1 MINISVI
8 VPVFNNERYLKR
20 CLDSIIGQ
28 SLSNIEIILIDDGST
43 DKSGK
48 ICDMYAVTDKRVKVI
63 HQKNAGVSAARNTGI
78 SIAVGEYIGF
88 VDSDDWIEKQMYEKM
103 FFEAKRSNSDVV
115 MCDAT
120 TVFEKGRTQSDTII
134 QLSENLILEKSDF
147 YPSLLLEMA
156 GSVWRCI
163 YSKRVYSTEVSRGA
177 VVFPLDIKFSEDR
190 IFNLYA
196 FGCANRVSYLKE
208 PYYNRFINIKSA
220 VHKFHPDFYDSVKKA
235 HDVCKEAVALNW
247 ANDELV
253 GKAYDKQF
261 VYASFSAINNCF
273 YRTSE
278 WTLKRK
284 YHEVRR
290 ICNDKNLQSVLE
302 SVDID
307 DIRAKLIVNR
317 RALVLCIAA
326 KLLNIVHGR

>member
-163 YSKRVYSTEVSRGA
+163 YSK
-177 VVFPLDIKFSEDR
+177 VF
-190 IFNLYA
+190 
-196 FGCANRVSYLKE
+196 
-208 PYYNRFINIKSA
+208 
-220 VHKFHPDFYDSVKKA
+220 
-235 HDVCKEAVALNW
+235 
-247 ANDELV
+247 
-253 GKAYDKQF
+253 
-261 VYASFSAINNCF
+261 
-273 YRTSE
+273 
-278 WTLKRK
+278 
-284 YHEVRR
+284 
-290 ICNDKNLQSVLE
+290 
-302 SVDID
+302 
-307 DIRAKLIVNR
+307 
-317 RALVLCIAA
+317 
-326 KLLNIVHGR
+326 